1 MEYMMKTYPNTPL
14 SEFRANDS
22 HVHTHGLDALSWTM
36 RKRKKMRRS
45 EDFLV
50 YND

>member
-1 MEYMMKTYPNTPL
+1 MFEPM
-14 SEFRANDS
+14 DS
-22 HVHTHGLDALSWTM
+22 MLSWTT

>member
-1 MEYMMKTYPNTPL
+1 MEYMRKTYPNTPL
-14 SEFRANDS
+14 SEFKAPDTF
-22 HVHTHGLDALSWTM
+22 VHTHDSMFSWTM

>member
-1 MEYMMKTYPNTPL
+1 MFAPM
-14 SEFRANDS
+14 DS
-22 HVHTHGLDALSWTM
+22 MLLWTM

>member
-1 MEYMMKTYPNTPL
+1 MFEPM
-14 SEFRANDS
+14 DS
-22 HVHTHGLDALSWTM
+22 MLLWTM

-45 EDFLV
+45 EDCLV